1 MKPPMKPPMT
11 VALATWLLEHLTFG
25 SDTEAISGDLL
36 EELRAGRSTAWYWRQ
51 VLLAIGIRVWIAT
64 RQYAVPLIFSVA
76 WSILYPFWRII
87 ARNWLELVHATPDR
101 WVAHAWPYSTM
112 LDLATGILPAI
123 AFIWLGLL
131 VYLISRP
138 TGVPSFRILL
148 GLSTSLSVL
157 LLATIGLFYHL
168 KNPVIDVPSITNEA
182 FYSLFRLFAIN
193 IPVASS
199 LLAAILS
206 VFPRTHPIVP
216 RQPSRG

>member
-1 MKPPMKPPMT
+1 MKPPMT
-11 VALATWLLEHLTFG
+11 VTLATWLLEHLTFG
-25 SDTEAISGDLL
+25 GDTEAISGDLL

-51 VLLAIGIRVWIAT
+51 VLLAIGIRTWIAT
-64 RQYAVPLIFSVA
+64 RRYALPLIFSAA
-76 WSILYPFWRII
+76 WSILYPLWRII
-87 ARNWLELVHATPDR
+87 GRDWLKSVHATPDR

-112 LDLATGILPAI
+112 LDLAGGILPAI

-138 TGVPSFRILL
+138 TAVPSFRIFL

-168 KNPVIDVPSITNEA
+168 KDPVIDVPSITNEA
-182 FYSLFRLFAIN
+182 FYSLFRLCAIN

-206 VFPRTHPIVP
+206 VVPRTRQIVP